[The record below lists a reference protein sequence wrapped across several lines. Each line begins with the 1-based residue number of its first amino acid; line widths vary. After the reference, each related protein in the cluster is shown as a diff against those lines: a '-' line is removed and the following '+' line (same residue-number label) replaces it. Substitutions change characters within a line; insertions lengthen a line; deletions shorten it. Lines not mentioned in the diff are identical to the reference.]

1 MEDCSVCYTNEPKCK
16 LVCGH
21 AFCYQC
27 VKSWYQKSDEPS
39 CPMCRGSL
47 YFRNMRTHLEKWND
61 ERVESYNEECFN
73 SVFESFFDEDDLA
86 YFGTEDI
93 MWEIEELQKRYHQ
106 FVDSGYDMEEILNLP
121 DDEIITVGGLPPTCD
136 PLFYKTLF
144 VTKHKTHRRKA
155 RNGKRV
161 MGKRDSPM
169 GLDVIIL
176 RIEA

>member
-1 MEDCSVCYTNEPKCK
+1 MEDCSVCYTNEPRCK

-27 VKSWYQKSDEPS
+27 VKNWYQKSDEPS

-47 YFRNMRTHLEKWND
+47 YFRNMRCHIDKWED
-61 ERVESYNEECFN
+61 ERVEAHNQECFN
-73 SVFESFFDEDDLA
+73 NVLETFFDEEELEF
-86 YFGTEDI
+86 YGTEDI

-106 FVDSGYDMEEILNLP
+106 FIDSGYDMEDILNADEEDIIISGGYPAIL
-121 DDEIITVGGLPPTCD
+121 DDMFNKN
-136 PLFYKTLF
+136 LFI
-144 VTKHKTHRRKA
+144 TKHKTQRRMM

-161 MGKRDSPM
+161 MGKRDSSL
-169 GLDVIIL
+169 GLELVIL